1 MTNQQIAKEV
11 LYSYMDVEKDLSQP
25 QILIHTLK
33 QLRKLI
39 SGTNENVDWQDE
51 LNVMYVN
58 GWDDALKQIDA
69 VCDELERLGFYL
81 HWGQQQLKPEKMYC
95 IIH

>member
-69 VCDELERLGFYL
+69 VCDELEAL
-81 HWGQQQLKPEKMYC
+81 
-95 IIH
+95 